1 MVVVVVV
8 VVVVDVVAHFKRSEK
23 APLLPRAIMATP
35 PAVRSEAIPI
45 AQRIR
50 TAIIIG
56 GIL

>member
-8 VVVVDVVAHFKRSEK
+8 VVVVVAGGKLSEK

-45 AQRIR
+45 AQRII